1 MKVLERA
8 TMPDG
13 TKIQI
18 EDWSDDYSFHNFAD
32 LVAAYPIARN
42 SIRKRKFRATCQFE
56 NASQASEAFYAIKSG
71 EKTLDDFPFV
81 ALSSGN
87 YIPFRQYIPLVERYF
102 EGW

>member
-18 EDWSDDYSFHNFAD
+18 EDWSEDYSFHSFAD
-32 LVAAYPIARN
+32 LVAAYPVARN
-42 SIRKRKFRATCQFE
+42 SIGKRRFRATCQFE
-56 NASQASEAFYAIKSG
+56 SDLQASEAFYAIKSG
-71 EKTLDDFPFV
+71 EKSLDDFQFV
-81 ALSSGN
+81 AQSSGN
-87 YIPFRQYIPLVERYF
+87 YIPFRQYVPLAERYF